1 MSPRPLKR
9 LLLKGFLILI
19 LSLVL
24 WVYVL
29 QPPYSRLLVSVS
41 QKVHS
46 WIEKKEKTLIQLQG
60 DMIVFVPQGLATQEQ
75 KRIPAGKRDV
85 RELDYNSVILITLI
99 LFSPGLRGGK
109 RMLVL
114 VAGFALLF
122 LTHLLNILVQVKFFY
137 ALQLGGYSQIP
148 YGPWERNIYA
158 FLKQFFELIGRF
170 AFPFAIWMLFTY
182 RETTGYLTG
191 TEPEKNPRKK
201 RKK

>member
-1 MSPRPLKR
+1 MSRRPLKR
-9 LLLKGFLILI
+9 LLLKGFLFLV
-19 LSLVL
+19 LSLLL

-46 WIEKKEKTLIQLQG
+46 WVEKKEKTLIQLQG

-75 KRIPAGKRDV
+75 KGIPAGKRDV

-99 LFSPGLRGGK
+99 LFSPGLRAGK

-122 LTHLLNILVQVKFFY
+122 LTHVLNVLVQVKFFY
-137 ALQLGGYSQIP
+137 ALQLGGYGQIP

-182 RETTGYLTG
+182 KETTGYLTG
-191 TEPEKNPRKK
+191 AESEKKPHKK
-201 RKK
+201 RKR

>member
-1 MSPRPLKR
+1 MSRRPLKR
-9 LLLKGFLILI
+9 LLLKGFLFLI

-60 DMIVFVPQGLATQEQ
+60 DMIVFVPLGLATHEQ
-75 KRIPAGKRDV
+75 KGIPAGKRDV

-99 LFSPGLRGGK
+99 LFSPGLGGGK
-109 RMLVL
+109 RMLVF

-122 LTHLLNILVQVKFFY
+122 LTQVLNVLVQVKFFY
-137 ALQLGGYSQIP
+137 VLQLGEYSRIS

-182 RETTGYLTG
+182 RETIGYLTG
-191 TEPEKNPRKK
+191 TESEKNPRKK